1 MDISKD
7 QKTCV
12 STIKNIEVVLS
23 KNRESLSNE
32 DIWLLETSRDS
43 LKDLEKSL
51 KYSSNKSFSASNFID
66 LAKIVLNLVAIFKDC
81 NL

>member
-1 MDISKD
+1 MNISKD

-12 STIKNIEVVLS
+12 STIKDIEVVLS

-32 DIWLLETSRDS
+32 DIRLLETSRDR
-43 LKDLEKSL
+43 LKDLKKSL
-51 KYSSNKSFSASNFID
+51 KYSSSKSFTASDIID
-66 LAKIVLNLVAIFKDC
+66 LAKIVLDLVAIFMNC